1 MKATET
7 LLRKI
12 NEAFARNNREFILEH
27 VTDDITWDAVGYQ
40 DIIRGKEEFERV
52 LKEMDAPC
60 EMDLQISNIV
70 VQGTSAAV
78 DGTILVKNELK
89 KDKKYAFCDIYKL
102 KGEKDPKIC
111 EMISYVINISK
122 QRK

>member
-1 MKATET
+1 MNATED

-12 NEAFARNNREFILEH
+12 NEAFVRNDREFILKN
-27 VTDDITWDAVGYQ
+27 VTDDIVWNVVGYQ

-52 LKEMDAPC
+52 LKEMDGPRQ
-60 EMDLQISNIV
+60 MDLEIFNIV
-70 VQGTSAAV
+70 VQKGAAAV
-78 DGTILVKNELK
+78 DGVILVKNELK
-89 KDKKYAFCDIYKL
+89 KDKKYAFCDIYRL
-102 KGEKDPKIC
+102 KGEKNPKIS